1 MAPTPFQIA
10 VPDSEV
16 TDLKR
21 RIRDTRWLT
30 SVLGAGWSMGVDL
43 GYLRALADFWSVEES
58 RTSLVRYRS
67 GERREEHMPLRLGQL
82 AAQLEAQIEQIPSRA
97 GID

>member
-1 MAPTPFQIA
+1 MVGVECQPSELMAPTPFQIA

-21 RIRDTRWLT
+21 RIRETRWPK

-43 GYLRALADFWSVEES
+43 GYLRALADFWSES
-58 RTSLVRYRS
+58 F
-67 GERREEHMPLRLGQL
+67 
-82 AAQLEAQIEQIPSRA
+82 
-97 GID
+97 D